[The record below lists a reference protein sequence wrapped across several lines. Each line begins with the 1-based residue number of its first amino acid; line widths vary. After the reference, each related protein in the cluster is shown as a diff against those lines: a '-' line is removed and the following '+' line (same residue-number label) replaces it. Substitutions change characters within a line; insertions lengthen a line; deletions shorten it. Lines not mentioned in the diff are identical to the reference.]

1 MSSSNLSISNVT
13 VDKSVNTAEGR
24 VPIPTPIN
32 IDLIINFKT
41 ADISNIVQISAD
53 QTLSMAKSGVAIVD
67 YTKGQ
72 GISVDIFRML
82 FGAENTPRTVEQLI
96 SMFKLSSTTPSRLI
110 RVIRTGIDAMS
121 PIAETVLGI
130 TADVAPTAIK
140 YILFRING
148 VGDDTK
154 TSPFIT
160 YSDWSFVV
168 SLENSIING
177 KTDRI
182 VVFNVLV

>member
-1 MSSSNLSISNVT
+1 MSSSNLSISNVI
-13 VDKSVNTAEGR
+13 VDKAVNTAEGR

-32 IDLIINFKT
+32 IDLIIDFKT
-41 ADISNIVQISAD
+41 ADISNIVQISAE

-72 GISVDIFRML
+72 GISVNTFSML
-82 FGAENTPRTVEQLI
+82 FGAANTQKTAEQLI

-110 RVIRTGIDAMS
+110 RVIRTGIDALS

-130 TADVAPTAIK
+130 TADVDPMEIK
-140 YILFRING
+140 YILFRVNG
-148 VGDDTK
+148 VGDGTK
-154 TSPFIT
+154 TSSFYT

-177 KTDRI
+177 KTYRI